1 MSQLVKRC
9 LMGKSFL
16 SFVGLALLLTG
27 GLCFS
32 QNSSTWPNKPIRIIV
47 PFATGGN
54 VDVTARVVGA
64 GMSRV
69 LNQSV
74 IVENRVGAGGKI
86 GAEAAM
92 KSPPDGYTLMMGSNS
107 SLSVAPNL
115 YKDWPYD
122 PQTGIAPVSYLAAVP
137 FVLVVRTGL
146 GPKNIAELIAM
157 AKQKPGG
164 LSMAS
169 AGNGTSNHL
178 VGEYFQSVTGT
189 QFLHVP
195 YKGAGPA
202 LQDVVAG
209 RVDLLFDQVSSS
221 SAFIEQGRVTPL
233 AVSSNERW
241 KSLPQTPTF
250 IESGLSKFSILNFTG
265 LVAPSGT
272 PEDIILALQR
282 AASAALEDDAVKKSF
297 AGMGVQA
304 VGDGPKQFNQLIR
317 EDLQR
322 WASVIRD
329 KGIKLD

>member
-1 MSQLVKRC
+1 MKR
-9 LMGKSFL
+9 SFL
-16 SFVGLALLLTG
+16 SFLGLTLLLTASHSI
-27 GLCFS
+27 S
-32 QNSSTWPNKPIRIIV
+32 QTTSTWPNKPIRIIV

-64 GMSRV
+64 GMSKV

-92 KSPPDGYTLMMGSNS
+92 KSAPDGYTLMMGSNS

-122 PQTGIAPVSYLAAVP
+122 PQTGIAPVTYLAAVP
-137 FVLVVRTGL
+137 FVLVVRAGL
-146 GPKNIAELIAM
+146 GPKNIAELIAL

-221 SAFIEQGRVTPL
+221 TAFIEQGRVTPL

-250 IESGLSKFSILNFTG
+250 IESGLSKFSIINFTG
-265 LVAPSGT
+265 LVAPPGT
-272 PEDIILALQR
+272 PEEIISALQR

>member
-1 MSQLVKRC
+1 MKRI
-9 LMGKSFL
+9 FL
-16 SFVGLALLLTG
+16 SFLGLTLLLTASNSI
-27 GLCFS
+27 S
-32 QNSSTWPNKPIRIIV
+32 QPTSTWPNKPIRIIV
-47 PFATGGN
+47 PFAPGGN

-64 GMSRV
+64 GMSKV

-122 PQTGIAPVSYLAAVP
+122 PQTGISPVTYLAAVP
-137 FVLVVRTGL
+137 FVLVVRAGL
-146 GPKNIAELIAM
+146 GPKNLAELITL

-178 VGEYFQSVTGT
+178 VGEYFQALTGT

-221 SAFIEQGRVTPL
+221 AAFIEQGRVTPL

-241 KSLPQTPTF
+241 RSLPQTPTF
-250 IESGLSKFSILNFTG
+250 IESGLSKFSIINFTG
-265 LVAPSGT
+265 LVAPPGT
-272 PEDIILALQR
+272 PEDIISTLQR
-282 AASAALEDDAVKKSF
+282 AATAALEDDAVKKSF
-297 AGMGVQA
+297 AAMGVQA

-322 WASVIRD
+322 WATVIRD

>member
-1 MSQLVKRC
+1 
-9 LMGKSFL
+9 
-16 SFVGLALLLTG
+16 
-27 GLCFS
+27 
-32 QNSSTWPNKPIRIIV
+32 
-47 PFATGGN
+47 
-54 VDVTARVVGA
+54 VVGA
-64 GMSRV
+64 GMSKV

-92 KSPPDGYTLMMGSNS
+92 KSAPDGYTLMMGSNS

-122 PQTGIAPVSYLAAVP
+122 PQTGIAPVTYLAAVP
-137 FVLVVRTGL
+137 FVLVVRAGL
-146 GPKNIAELIAM
+146 GPKNIAELIAL

-221 SAFIEQGRVTPL
+221 TAFIEQGRVTPL

-250 IESGLSKFSILNFTG
+250 IESGLSKFSIINFTG
-265 LVAPSGT
+265 LVAPPGT
-272 PEDIILALQR
+272 PEDIISALQR

>member
-1 MSQLVKRC
+1 M
-9 LMGKSFL
+9 
-16 SFVGLALLLTG
+16 
-27 GLCFS
+27 
-32 QNSSTWPNKPIRIIV
+32 

-64 GMSRV
+64 GMSKV

-92 KSPPDGYTLMMGSNS
+92 KSAPDGYTLMMGSNS

-122 PQTGIAPVSYLAAVP
+122 PQTGIAPVTYLAAVP
-137 FVLVVRTGL
+137 FVLVVRAGL
-146 GPKNIAELIAM
+146 GPKNIAELIAL

-221 SAFIEQGRVTPL
+221 TAFIEQGRVTPL

-250 IESGLSKFSILNFTG
+250 IESGLSKFSIINFTG
-265 LVAPSGT
+265 LVAPPGT
-272 PEDIILALQR
+272 PEEIISALQR
-282 AASAALEDDAVKKSF
+282 AASAALEDEAVKKSF